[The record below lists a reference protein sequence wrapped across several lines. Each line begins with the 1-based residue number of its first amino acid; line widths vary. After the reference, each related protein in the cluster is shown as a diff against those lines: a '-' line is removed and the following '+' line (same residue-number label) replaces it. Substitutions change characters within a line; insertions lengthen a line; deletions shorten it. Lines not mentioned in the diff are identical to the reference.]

1 MRFGAGGQVVP
12 DEGRKTR
19 SFPGPGCCD
28 HARARCFGW
37 MGADEGDMGGGKE
50 EEKEEEEE
58 EEEGQPDWTNL
69 PAWLLQY
76 HESGV
81 FTVRHLLRDP
91 DEEDSTLESTEVWTA
106 RDDTQQQQQQQ
117 YHGNPRAEAGF
128 AAAAARRRHGLLDRD
143 LSQRHFVPLAV
154 APANLL
160 ADQGPDATCTTA
172 PYDSIPTIPSRQRDQ
187 NRRDAG
193 RKRGL
198 ASGNPH
204 GTASRSAAQ
213 HDTAQYEVRSRVLC
227 TGPLCS
233 INQSINLIQAA
244 LDDQR
249 WSRIFWSAAK
259 SSNAPPR
266 PPHLGEGERLPMPV
280 TGCPRTDVQTPCINL
295 LQHPYRHQ
303 HPNPRQHQHPHSHPH
318 HPQPPPTGLQFVR
331 VASFLPS
338 TPLPLPLPGHQC
350 NNSNFNLRQSEP
362 KPPPES
368 LVTARPGH
376 PQNQAS
382 PPSSRS
388 PHL

>member
-12 DEGRKTR
+12 DEGRKTDAATTPVLGV
-19 SFPGPGCCD
+19 S
-28 HARARCFGW
+28 AGW
-37 MGADEGDMGGGKE
+37 GQMREIWGGGKE

-128 AAAAARRRHGLLDRD
+128 AAAAAAAAAARRRHGLLDRD

-259 SSNAPPR
+259 SSNAPR
-266 PPHLGEGERLPMPV
+266 
-280 TGCPRTDVQTPCINL
+280 
-295 LQHPYRHQ
+295 
-303 HPNPRQHQHPHSHPH
+303 
-318 HPQPPPTGLQFVR
+318 PPPTWERANGC
-331 VASFLPS
+331 
-338 TPLPLPLPGHQC
+338 QC
-350 NNSNFNLRQSEP
+350 P
-362 KPPPES
+362 
-368 LVTARPGH
+368 
-376 PQNQAS
+376 
-382 PPSSRS
+382 
-388 PHL
+388 